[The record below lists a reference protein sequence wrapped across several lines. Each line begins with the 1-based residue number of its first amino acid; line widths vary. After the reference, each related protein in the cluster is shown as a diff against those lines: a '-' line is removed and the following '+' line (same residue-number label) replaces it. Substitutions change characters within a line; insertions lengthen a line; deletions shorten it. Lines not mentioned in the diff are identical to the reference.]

1 MVLLNPEIIT
11 FPSVRPPALSLSI
24 MGRNCSA
31 VHGIGPPPMST
42 YSTPNCLTARMAPS
56 LRSRPFT
63 GAPILGVL
71 GPSLGIPG
79 PRFQVFSAAT
89 DKPGAT
95 AAATDPAAACLSKLR
110 REREELICAPS
121 NANSWDRA
129 TATGDVPV
137 HSLLVFMRLC
147 NKLI

>member
-1 MVLLNPEIIT
+1 MVLGNPAIIT
-11 FPSVRPPALSLSI
+11 LPRIRPPAFSLSI

-31 VHGIGPPPMST
+31 VHGIGPPPIST
-42 YSTPNCLTARMAPS
+42 YSTPSCLTARMAPS

-89 DKPGAT
+89 DKLGAT
-95 AAATDPAAACLSKLR
+95 AATEQTATCFIKLR

-121 NANSWDRA
+121 KANTRDGRQNQRCS
-129 TATGDVPV
+129 
-137 HSLLVFMRLC
+137 
-147 NKLI
+147 

>member
-31 VHGIGPPPMST
+31 VHGIGPPPIST
-42 YSTPNCLTARMAPS
+42 YSTPSCLTARMAPS

-79 PRFQVFSAAT
+79 PRFQLLSAAT
-89 DKPGAT
+89 DEYGAS
-95 AAATDPAAACLSKLR
+95 AATEPTATSLIKLR

-121 NANSWDRA
+121 KS
-129 TATGDVPV
+129 
-137 HSLLVFMRLC
+137 
-147 NKLI
+147 

>member
-1 MVLLNPEIIT
+1 
-11 FPSVRPPALSLSI
+11 

-31 VHGIGPPPMST
+31 VHGIGPPPIST
-42 YSTPNCLTARMAPS
+42 YSTPSCLTARMALS

-63 GAPILGVL
+63 GAPILGVR

-95 AAATDPAAACLSKLR
+95 AATEPAATCFIKLR

-121 NANSWDRA
+121 KANTWDRRQKPA
-129 TATGDVPV
+129 MSPLQLNLYGLAQPV
-137 HSLLVFMRLC
+137 DRIGCAASS
-147 NKLI
+147 I